1 MSSLI
6 AYLPTSSDVIPTP
19 NYDNFVYFQY
29 FDDIAG
35 DDVVVNFNNVFPDG
49 SQITPP
55 YNYAVLLSWSGLTL
69 DDDDNYIP
77 INYNVGET
85 FVKNKSVFL
94 YPIWSPMV
102 ICFKEGTKILSLDT
116 QDNTEKYLPI
126 ETLSRGSLV
135 KTLSSGYKPISLI
148 GHSKIYNPANTLR
161 SKNRLYKCHKEKYPE
176 LIDDLVITGCH
187 SILIDNMNPKQLADT
202 FEFMGDIYVTENK
215 YRLMACLDERA
226 DTYEEEGVFSIWH
239 FSLENE
245 NVRTNYGVYANG
257 LLVES
262 TSHRMMTE
270 FSGMELV

>member
-55 YNYAVLLSWSGLTL
+55 YNYAVVLSWSGLTL

-94 YPIWSPMV
+94 IFCDACVAQAQKLSYLSWLEVKSPL
-102 ICFKEGTKILSLDT
+102 KL
-116 QDNTEKYLPI
+116 
-126 ETLSRGSLV
+126 
-135 KTLSSGYKPISLI
+135 
-148 GHSKIYNPANTLR
+148 
-161 SKNRLYKCHKEKYPE
+161 
-176 LIDDLVITGCH
+176 
-187 SILIDNMNPKQLADT
+187 
-202 FEFMGDIYVTENK
+202 
-215 YRLMACLDERA
+215 
-226 DTYEEEGVFSIWH
+226 
-239 FSLENE
+239 
-245 NVRTNYGVYANG
+245 NY
-257 LLVES
+257 
-262 TSHRMMTE
+262 
-270 FSGMELV
+270 FI